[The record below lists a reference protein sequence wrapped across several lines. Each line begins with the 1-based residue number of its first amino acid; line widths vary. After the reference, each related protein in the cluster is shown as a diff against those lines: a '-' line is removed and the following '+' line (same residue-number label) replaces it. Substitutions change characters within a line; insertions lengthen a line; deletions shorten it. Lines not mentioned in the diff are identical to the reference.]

1 MVGEEVESV
10 AAMVVDVDG
19 LLLARSN
26 VAIICGGCQKSCLVE
41 ELCSRGVALVNVGI
55 GSYCVSEEIEGGAIC
70 PLMNTR
76 TFLSDNKCPLLK
88 QYMF

>member
-1 MVGEEVESV
+1 MDFEAALFVVGEEVESV

-55 GSYCVSEEIEGGAIC
+55 GSYCVRKKSKVEQFV
-70 PLMNTR
+70 P
-76 TFLSDNKCPLLK
+76 
-88 QYMF
+88 